1 MPELTA
7 TLKGVERAAVVLMAL
22 GESHAAEILRH
33 LDPRELHKLGVAM
46 AGLTHVNRDQI
57 SEMIAITANLIEE
70 RKRIRVVLARLPESF
85 GEVRQLLN
93 ELNRTVR

>member
-1 MPELTA
+1 MTDAVPSHNEQTFDTVAGMRNLE
-7 TLKGVERAAVVLMAL
+7 ERFEDLRRSAACAQLN
-22 GESHAAEILRH
+22 
-33 LDPRELHKLGVAM
+33 RE
-46 AGLTHVNRDQI
+46 QI
-57 SEMIAITANLIEE
+57 SEMIAITSNLIEE